1 MSWLA
6 MIVALAVSA
15 GLSALLSRYRGR
27 YALLDKPNARSLHST
42 LTPRTGGLA
51 MLAGLAAGACI
62 TWQAWWF
69 PGMGPS
75 LLALVLVAAVSF
87 ADDVRPLPAA
97 VRILVHLLAAILL
110 VYAAGFDPAL
120 RLLPGLDW
128 LRPAWLLRIFCALFS
143 VWLVNLYNF
152 MDGMDGLAG
161 GMAVF
166 GFGTLALLGYLAGS
180 PAYAGLVAVVAA
192 AALGFLPCNFPPARL
207 FMGDVGSGSL
217 GFLAAFF
224 MLLAERLQL
233 FPLWLGLLVFSPFVV
248 DATWTLVRRALHGRR
263 PWQAH
268 REHFYQR
275 LVQSGWSHR
284 RTTLWAYILMLK
296 CSLLSL
302 LAFWSGGA
310 GVQGLLL
317 GWMIAVYLAII
328 AYVNARERRPLS
340 KVEEA

>member
-1 MSWLA
+1 MSVIA
-6 MIVALAVSA
+6 MVVVLLVSA
-15 GLSALLSRYRGR
+15 LSSGLLSRYHGR
-27 YALLDKPNARSLHST
+27 FALLDKPNERSLHSKA
-42 LTPRTGGLA
+42 TPRAGGLA
-51 MLAGLAAGACI
+51 ILAGVVAAGCC

-69 PGMGPS
+69 PGMAAA
-75 LLALVLVAAVSF
+75 LLALFMVAGVSF
-87 ADDVRPLPAA
+87 ADDVRPLPAWL
-97 VRILVHLLAAILL
+97 RFLVHFLAAILL
-110 VYAAGFDPAL
+110 VCAAGFDPAL
-120 RLLPGLDW
+120 RLLPGVEW
-128 LRPAWLLRIFCALFS
+128 LAPLWALRIFCVVFT

-161 GMAVF
+161 GMAVS

-180 PAYAGLVAVVAA
+180 PAYAVAAALVAV
-192 AALGFLPCNFPPARL
+192 AALSFLPFNFPPARL

-217 GFLAAFF
+217 GFLAALF
-224 MLLAERLQL
+224 MLLAERLRL
-233 FPLWLGLLVFSPFVV
+233 FPLWLGALVFSPFIV
-248 DATWTLVRRALHGRR
+248 DATWTVIRRALHGRR

-284 RTTLWAYILMLK
+284 RTTLWAYTLMLK

-302 LAFWSGGA
+302 LAFWSSGA

-317 GWMIAVYLAII
+317 GWMAAVYLAII

-340 KVEEA
+340 EVEEV